1 MENVKVLGSIALPLK
16 SIKTKCLCDDCGC
29 EVNDSFG
36 NPRIEIKTFDSKTS
50 KEPSSVRWICESC
63 ADQQF
68 GDHSS
73 SSIFDG
79 VPEYLRI
86 INI

>member
-1 MENVKVLGSIALPLK
+1 MLDMENVKVLGSITLPLK

-36 NPRIEIKTFDSKTS
+36 DPRIEVKTFDSMIS
-50 KEPSSVRWICESC
+50 KEPSSVRWICEWC

-68 GDHSS
+68 GDVVRSMS
-73 SSIFDG
+73 ADEDFDYEG
-79 VPEYLRI
+79 V
-86 INI
+86 